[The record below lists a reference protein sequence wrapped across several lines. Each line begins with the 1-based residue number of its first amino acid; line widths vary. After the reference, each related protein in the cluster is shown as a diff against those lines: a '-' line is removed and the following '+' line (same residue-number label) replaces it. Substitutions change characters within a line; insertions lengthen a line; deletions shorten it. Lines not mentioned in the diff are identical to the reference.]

1 MSSSPSTV
9 DSGGTVR
16 GDSVADA
23 AMATSGLRC
32 DGGHNISAA
41 ADEGQLINELCV
53 DIHDTAV
60 KEVRDPIFIILF
72 ITVNY
77 SMLLL
82 LQIVVLIIDNILIF
96 ILYIRLCARNILLGI
111 KRISITNFSHDAL
124 QEPITRV
131 VGLRRFFPFFM
142 PSTTRFTSGWNT
154 KI

>member
-23 AMATSGLRC
+23 AMATSGLPMSNLTNN

-60 KEVRDPIFIILF
+60 KEVRDPL
-72 ITVNY
+72 Y
-77 SMLLL
+77 LLL
-82 LQIVVLIIDNILIF
+82 LLLLLLLLYLLLLII
-96 ILYIRLCARNILLGI
+96 LCRCCCHNC
-111 KRISITNFSHDAL
+111 SHH
-124 QEPITRV
+124 
-131 VGLRRFFPFFM
+131 
-142 PSTTRFTSGWNT
+142 
-154 KI
+154 